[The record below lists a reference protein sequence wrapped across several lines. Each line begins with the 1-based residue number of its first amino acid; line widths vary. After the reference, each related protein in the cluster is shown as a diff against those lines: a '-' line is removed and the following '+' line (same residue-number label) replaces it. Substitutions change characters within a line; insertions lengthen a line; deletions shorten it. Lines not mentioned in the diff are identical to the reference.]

1 MDATDSES
9 YVLQTTKLFVLLTKN
24 QGAFRYRVGNDRQ
37 LEGGREMEA
46 TRGRISNL
54 RWCGLSAVVGL
65 GTWASGLVLAA
76 DTAAPPESTTQLQEV
91 TVTAQYREEKLQD
104 IPIAITAITAQQIE
118 QQGAQKL
125 SDILTSAPS
134 VVFRQQSAA
143 FGNSV
148 TAFIRGFG
156 QADFDPAF
164 EPGVGL
170 YIDDV
175 YYPRL
180 TGANFDLMDVERVE
194 VLRGP
199 QGTLEGRN
207 SEGGAIRFVTKK
219 PTGDGDGYVTAT
231 YGTRN
236 LLQLRGAADFKL
248 TDTLFARIAGTFANQ
263 DGYVDVFNYDCAH
276 PQPFPAPPP
285 SSGGTKCEQY
295 SLGDVGYRA
304 LRAALRFVPSDRFD
318 ALLSADYIHDAHN
331 NGAEVLVYGQNA
343 NPNVATPNGLPFD
356 SRFQCGRWCNYTT
369 LGNAAGTFIAGLIP
383 PFNGIPFAGTSGQ
396 QLNVFDGYDFAL
408 NLNIGIT
415 DAVKLNSIT
424 GYHNWTN
431 SFSIDQDLSPAQIQF
446 GNNILDHWF
455 WSEELRLNIDFT
467 KNIRATVGGYYSDE
481 KTIYYTLQDIRYV
494 AIDPNLPGPV
504 CAAIGGLPTP
514 TCPIEPLQFIGNDP
528 VKTTSKAAF
537 GTLIWDVTNA
547 LSLTGGVRYTK
558 DSKSYTFYRYNLD
571 GVTINPFVDPVGA
584 ANGAGYNGP
593 NGVALTGRTSTFE
606 GSRTDWHFSAD
617 YRFNPAV
624 MAYFSA
630 GTGYKAGGVGPRPFS
645 AAQAVPFGPEKLT
658 SYELGLKT
666 DLFDRRLRFNTA
678 IFYNDF
684 TDAQLV
690 LLNCPQ
696 FPPASPCALPQNA
709 GDAKVKGAEIEIFAI
724 PVDGLQFDLS
734 ASYLKWD
741 WKCVNPE
748 VVEAL
753 APGQSSACTSDPA
766 VMDLLSGSPI
776 GFIEKQGHAGIQYEF
791 RLGNGSTLTPRFD
804 AAYQGPQNGSN
815 TAPVPGSPSEL
826 YGKVGGFT
834 VANARLIWVNPKKD
848 LQATLEAT
856 NVFNH
861 YYYYSKFDLSSLAG
875 TITGSPGPPLGWSL
889 TVKKSW

>member
-1 MDATDSES
+1 MDAG
-9 YVLQTTKLFVLLTKN
+9 Q
-24 QGAFRYRVGNDRQ
+24 R
-37 LEGGREMEA
+37 
-46 TRGRISNL
+46 RISNL
-54 RWCGLSAVVGL
+54 RWYALSGFAAL
-65 GTWASGLVLAA
+65 GTLCNGLVLAA
-76 DTAAPPESTTQLQEV
+76 DAGPATEPSTQVQEV
-91 TVTAQYREEKLQD
+91 VVTAQYREERLQD

-125 SDILTSAPS
+125 SDVLTTAPS
-134 VVFRQQSAA
+134 VAFRQQSAA

-170 YIDDV
+170 YVDDV

-180 TGANFDLMDVERVE
+180 TGANFDLMDVERIE

-207 SEGGAIRFVTKK
+207 SEGGAIRFVSKK
-219 PTGDGDGYVTAT
+219 PTGDGDGYLTAT

-236 LLQLRGAADFKL
+236 LLQLRGAADFKI

-285 SSGGTKCEQY
+285 SSGGTKCDQY

-304 LRAALRFVPSDRFD
+304 LRAALRFVPSEGFE
-318 ALLSADYIHDAHN
+318 ALFSADYIHDAKN
-331 NGAEVLVYGQNA
+331 NGAEVLLYGENA
-343 NPNVATPNGLPFD
+343 NPNVNAPDGRPLTASSGFL
-356 SRFQCGRWCNYTT
+356 CGRWCNYTT
-369 LGNAAGTFIAGLIP
+369 LGNAAGSFVAGLIP
-383 PFNGIPFAGTSGQ
+383 PLNHLPMPATSGQ
-396 QLNVFDGYDFAL
+396 QLNIFDAYDFAL
-408 NLNIGIT
+408 NINWGIT
-415 DAVKLNSIT
+415 DAVRLNSIT

-431 SFSIDQDLSPAQIQF
+431 SFSIDGDLSPAQTQF

-455 WSEELRLNIDFT
+455 WSQELRLNIDFS
-467 KNIRATVGGYYSDE
+467 KALRATVGGYYSDE
-481 KTIYYTLQDIRYV
+481 TTTYYTLQDIRYV
-494 AIDPNLPGPV
+494 AAGVPAPV

-514 TCPIEPLQFIGNDP
+514 TCPIFPLQFIGNDP

-537 GTLIWDVTNA
+537 GTLIWDVTEA

-558 DSKSYTFYRYNLD
+558 DYKSYTYYRFNLD

-593 NGVALTGRTSTFE
+593 NGTALTGRKSVFE
-606 GSRTDWHFSAD
+606 GNRTDWHFSAD

-624 MAYFSA
+624 MAYASA
-630 GTGYKAGGVGPRPFS
+630 GTGYKAGGVGPRPFN
-645 AAQAVPFGPEKLT
+645 AEQARPFGPEKLT

-666 DLFDRRLRFNTA
+666 DLFDRHLRFNTA
-678 IFYNDF
+678 VFYNDF

-690 LLNCPQ
+690 LLSCPQ
-696 FPPASPCALPQNA
+696 YGGPGPCALPQNA
-709 GDAKVKGAEIEIFAI
+709 GNAHVWGVEAEIFAI
-724 PVDGLQFDLS
+724 TAGGLQFDLS
-734 ASYLKWD
+734 GSYLHWD
-741 WKCVNPE
+741 WQCVDPQ
-748 VVEAL
+748 VVPTPV
-753 APGQSSACTSDPA
+753 PGASGCSSDPA
-766 VMDLLSGSPI
+766 VIDQLAGTPI
-776 GFIEKQGHAGIQYEF
+776 GFIQQQGHVGIQYEF

-804 AAYQGPQNGSN
+804 AAYQGPQNGTNNS
-815 TAPVPGSPSEL
+815 PVPGSPSDL
-826 YGKVGGFT
+826 YGRVGGFT
-834 VANARLIWVNPKKD
+834 VANARLIWTNPKKD
-848 LQATLEAT
+848 LQTTLEAT

-861 YYYYSKFDLSSLAG
+861 YYYYGKFDLTGAGSG
-875 TITGSPGPPLGWSL
+875 TITGSPGAPFGWAV
-889 TVKKSW
+889 TVRKNW

>member
-1 MDATDSES
+1 MDAG
-9 YVLQTTKLFVLLTKN
+9 Q
-24 QGAFRYRVGNDRQ
+24 R
-37 LEGGREMEA
+37 
-46 TRGRISNL
+46 RISNL
-54 RWCGLSAVVGL
+54 RWYALSGFAAL
-65 GTWASGLVLAA
+65 GTLCNGLVLAA
-76 DTAAPPESTTQLQEV
+76 DAGPATEPSTQVQEV
-91 TVTAQYREEKLQD
+91 VVTAQYREERLQD

-125 SDILTSAPS
+125 SDVLTTAPS
-134 VVFRQQSAA
+134 VAFRQQSAA

-170 YIDDV
+170 YVDDV

-180 TGANFDLMDVERVE
+180 TGANFDLMDVERIE

-207 SEGGAIRFVTKK
+207 SEGGAIRFVSKK
-219 PTGDGDGYVTAT
+219 PTGDGDGYLTAT

-236 LLQLRGAADFKL
+236 LLQLRGAADFKI

-285 SSGGTKCEQY
+285 SSGGTKCDQY

-304 LRAALRFVPSDRFD
+304 LRAALRFVPSEGFE
-318 ALLSADYIHDAHN
+318 ALFSADYIHDAKN
-331 NGAEVLVYGQNA
+331 NGAEVLLYGENA
-343 NPNVATPNGLPFD
+343 NPNVNAPDGRPLTASSGFL
-356 SRFQCGRWCNYTT
+356 CGRWCNYTT
-369 LGNAAGTFIAGLIP
+369 LGNAAGSFVAGLIP
-383 PFNGIPFAGTSGQ
+383 PLNHLPMPATSGQ
-396 QLNVFDGYDFAL
+396 QLNIFDAYDFAL
-408 NLNIGIT
+408 NINWGIT
-415 DAVKLNSIT
+415 DAVRLNSIT

-431 SFSIDQDLSPAQIQF
+431 SFSIDGDLSPAQTQF

-455 WSEELRLNIDFT
+455 WSQELRLNIDFS
-467 KNIRATVGGYYSDE
+467 KALRATVGGYYSDE
-481 KTIYYTLQDIRYV
+481 TTTYYTLQDIRYV
-494 AIDPNLPGPV
+494 AAGVPAPV

-514 TCPIEPLQFIGNDP
+514 TCPIFPLQFIGNDP

-537 GTLIWDVTNA
+537 GTLIWDVTEA

-558 DSKSYTFYRYNLD
+558 DYKSYTYYRFNLD

-593 NGVALTGRTSTFE
+593 NGTALTGRKSVFE
-606 GSRTDWHFSAD
+606 GNRTDWHFSAD

-624 MAYFSA
+624 MAYASA
-630 GTGYKAGGVGPRPFS
+630 GTGYKAGGVGPRPFN
-645 AAQAVPFGPEKLT
+645 AEQARPFGPEKLT

-666 DLFDRRLRFNTA
+666 DLFDRHLRFNTA
-678 IFYNDF
+678 VFYNDF

-690 LLNCPQ
+690 LLSCPQ
-696 FPPASPCALPQNA
+696 YGGPGPCALPQNA
-709 GDAKVKGAEIEIFAI
+709 GNAHVWGVEAEIFAI
-724 PVDGLQFDLS
+724 TAGGLQFDLS
-734 ASYLKWD
+734 GSYLHWD
-741 WKCVNPE
+741 WQCVDPQ
-748 VVEAL
+748 VVPKPV
-753 APGQSSACTSDPA
+753 PGVTGCSSDPA
-766 VMDLLSGSPI
+766 VIDQLAGTPI
-776 GFIEKQGHAGIQYEF
+776 GFIQQQGHVGIQYEF

-804 AAYQGPQNGSN
+804 ASYQGPQNGTNNS
-815 TAPVPGSPSEL
+815 PVPGSPSDL
-826 YGKVGGFT
+826 YGRVGGFT
-834 VANARLIWVNPKKD
+834 VANARLIWTNPKKD
-848 LQATLEAT
+848 LQTTLEAT

-861 YYYYSKFDLSSLAG
+861 YYYYGKFDLTGAGSG
-875 TITGSPGPPLGWSL
+875 TITGSPGAPFGWAV
-889 TVKKSW
+889 TVRKNW

>member
-1 MDATDSES
+1 
-9 YVLQTTKLFVLLTKN
+9 
-24 QGAFRYRVGNDRQ
+24 
-37 LEGGREMEA
+37 MEA
-46 TRGRISNL
+46 NRRRISHL
-54 RWCGLSAVVGL
+54 RRCELSGFAAL
-65 GTWASGLVLAA
+65 GTLLSGLVLGA
-76 DTAAPPESTTQLQEV
+76 DAAPTTQPGGQLQEV
-91 TVTAQYREEKLQD
+91 VVTAQYREEKLQD
-104 IPIAITAITAQQIE
+104 TPIAITAITSQQIE

-125 SDILTSAPS
+125 SDVLTNAPS
-134 VVFRQQSAA
+134 VAFRQQSAA
-143 FGNSV
+143 FGESV

-194 VLRGP
+194 ILRGP

-219 PTGDGDGYVTAT
+219 PTGDGDGYLTAT

-295 SLGDVGYRA
+295 ALGDVGYRA
-304 LRAALRFVPSDRFD
+304 LRAALRFVPSDNFE
-318 ALLSADYIHDAHN
+318 ALLSGDYIHDAHN
-331 NGAEVLVYGQNA
+331 NGAEVLLYGQNA
-343 NPNVATPNGLPFD
+343 NPNVNTPNGLPFD

-369 LGNAAGTFIAGLIP
+369 LGNAAGSFQAGLIP
-383 PFNGIPFAGTSGQ
+383 PLQGLPLPATSGQ
-396 QLNVFDGYDFAL
+396 QLNIYDAYDFAL

-431 SFSIDQDLSPAQIQF
+431 SFSIDQDLSPAQVQF

-455 WSEELRLNIDFT
+455 WSEELRLNIDFA
-467 KNIRATVGGYYSDE
+467 KNVRATLGGYYSDE
-481 KTIYYTLQDIRYV
+481 KTTYYTLQDIRYV
-494 AIDPNLPGPV
+494 AIDPNLPGAV
-504 CAAIGGLPTP
+504 CGAIGGLPTP
-514 TCPIEPLQFIGNDP
+514 TCPIFPLQFIGNDP

-537 GTLIWDVTNA
+537 GTLIWDITDA

-558 DSKSYTFYRYNLD
+558 DYKSYTYYRFNLD

-593 NGVALTGRTSTFE
+593 NGTALTGRQAVFE
-606 GSRTDWHFSAD
+606 GNRTDWHVSAD

-624 MAYFSA
+624 MAYASA
-630 GTGYKAGGVGPRPFS
+630 GTGYKAGGVGPRPFN
-645 AAQAVPFGPEKLT
+645 AEQARPFGPEKLT

-666 DLFDRRLRFNTA
+666 DLFDRHLRFNTA
-678 IFYNDF
+678 VFYNDF

-690 LLNCPQ
+690 LLSCPQ
-696 FPPASPCALPQNA
+696 YGGPGPCALPQNA
-709 GDAKVKGAEIEIFAI
+709 GNAHVWGVEAEIFAI
-724 PVDGLQFDLS
+724 SAGGLQFDLS
-734 ASYLKWD
+734 GSYLHWEWQCID
-741 WKCVNPE
+741 PQ
-748 VVEAL
+748 VVPTPV
-753 APGQSSACTSDPA
+753 PGASGCSSDPA
-766 VMDLLSGSPI
+766 VMNQLSGTPI
-776 GFIEKQGHAGIQYEF
+776 GFIQQQGHVGIQYEF

-815 TAPVPGSPSEL
+815 TAPAPGSPSDL
-826 YGKVGGFT
+826 YGRVGGFT
-834 VANARLIWVNPKKD
+834 VANARLIWTNPKKD

-861 YYYYSKFDLSSLAG
+861 YYYYGKFDLSSLAG
-875 TITGSPGPPLGWSL
+875 TITASPGPPLGWAL